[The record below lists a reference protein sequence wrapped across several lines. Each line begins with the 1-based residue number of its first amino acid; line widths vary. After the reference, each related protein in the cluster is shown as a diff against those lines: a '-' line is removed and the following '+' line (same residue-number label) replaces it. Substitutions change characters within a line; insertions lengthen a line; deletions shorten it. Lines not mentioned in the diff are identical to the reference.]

1 VNAPSPTLLTY
12 PFPAPP
18 APGALLTVAPGV
30 AWLRMPLPFALDHIN
45 LWLLDDDDGYTIVDT
60 GYGVERT
67 RDLWEIVFAGL
78 PPGRPVRRVIVT
90 HYHPDHVGCAD
101 WLCRRWNVEL
111 WMTEAEFLS
120 AHAVR
125 EGVAG
130 YGTKVMQNHFR
141 HHGLDEERLKA
152 QETRGNAY
160 LRGVPGMP
168 STYRRMIDGDTV
180 AVGVHLWRVTTAY
193 GHAPEHVTLRCSEL
207 GVLISGDQVLPKI
220 TTNIGVWGNQPEG
233 DPLKRFLDSLARF
246 EPLPAD
252 TLVLPSHGLPFRGL
266 QVRIEQ
272 LRAHHVARLAELAAA
287 CHEPRT
293 AAELLPVLFS
303 RALDDHQMMFAM
315 GEIVAH
321 LNYLM
326 YAGRLERAR
335 DDQGVYR
342 FVRTA

>member
-1 VNAPSPTLLTY
+1 MSGERARTRASLAARPANRRARACYSLPKSLAPAPVNAPSPTLLAY

-45 LWLLDDDDGYTIVDT
+45 LCLLDDDDGYTIVDT

-67 RDLWEIVFAGL
+67 RDLWEIVFVTL
-78 PPGRPVRRVIVT
+78 PSGRPVRRVIVT

-101 WLCRRWNVEL
+101 WLCQRWDVEL

-160 LRGVPGMP
+160 SDL
-168 STYRRMIDGDTV
+168 
-180 AVGVHLWRVTTAY
+180 VHSHL
-193 GHAPEHVTLRCSEL
+193 
-207 GVLISGDQVLPKI
+207 
-220 TTNIGVWGNQPEG
+220 
-233 DPLKRFLDSLARF
+233 SLCRICCCC
-246 EPLPAD
+246 
-252 TLVLPSHGLPFRGL
+252 
-266 QVRIEQ
+266 RIEKS
-272 LRAHHVARLAELAAA
+272 A
-287 CHEPRT
+287 
-293 AAELLPVLFS
+293 
-303 RALDDHQMMFAM
+303 
-315 GEIVAH
+315 
-321 LNYLM
+321 YL
-326 YAGRLERAR
+326 GSFFR
-335 DDQGVYR
+335 
-342 FVRTA
+342 